1 MEQFQTLIE
10 IIQDR
15 ASRAENGIIFISGDT
30 QEEYVSYSQL
40 LEQALQVLHQLQ
52 EKGVQPGNKL
62 IMQIED
68 NHTFVNVFWGCLLG
82 GIVPVPVS
90 IGNNDEHKM
99 KLFKIW
105 STLTCPYMIADHKVL
120 EQLEKYSH
128 QHEMLDF
135 FDSVKKATFSSH
147 DFDYSDQN
155 KGTIHE
161 SRPEDL
167 AFIQF
172 SSGSTGDPKGVM
184 LTHENL
190 VYNIRDFASQ
200 TGMTSSDVY
209 LGWMPL
215 THDLGLIAFHLT
227 CVIAHAKQLIMPTA
241 LFIRRPSLWLKK
253 VSEHKV
259 TQICSPNFGYKFF
272 LDQYKPEVAANWD
285 LSSIR
290 MILNGAE
297 PISVELCHV
306 FMEAMSVHG
315 LNKNVMYPA
324 YGLAEASV
332 GVSTPPLDKDNFV
345 TIHLN
350 RQQLHV
356 GEPIEEVDS
365 SDKRCLTFA
374 DLGYPMASTSVRIC
388 DEQNQVLKD
397 DVIGYT
403 QICGKNVTA
412 GYYNNPEATAKV
424 KTEDGWLI
432 TGDLGFMRNGRL
444 VITGRAKDIIFVNGQ
459 NIYPHDIERIAEEL
473 DGVDLGKVAV
483 CGVHDAQTR
492 QDRIVVFVM
501 HTKKIELFLPLVQRL
516 KSHLNYRGG
525 WHIQDVV
532 PIRRIPKTTSGKV
545 QRYKLAQSYEQGEF
559 DVVLASLTEAA
570 RNIQE
575 ANHAPV
581 PQGEIEQKLI
591 GICQAILNVQS
602 IGKEDSYFDIGVTS
616 LQLVQI
622 VDQLEKQLGIHI
634 EVTDFFS
641 YPTIAK
647 LAGYISS
654 QGLGHKVNTEPQF
667 ESKEESEDRDIAII
681 GMSGKFPQAET
692 LEQFWANV
700 ASGADNIG
708 PYSDERSKDAEDFIS
723 HLNTEGRNM
732 QIAEGGYLDE
742 VDKFDYSFF
751 KLTPREASLMDPNQR
766 LFLQTA
772 WSTIEDA
779 GYGGKQLAGKKVGVY
794 VGFSKTSFEYERLLS
809 EVEPGALP
817 NFAIGNL
824 SSIIS
829 SRIAYL
835 LDLKGPALTIDTA
848 CSSSLVA
855 VHLACKSILNGD
867 CEMALAGGVKTI
879 LLPLKAGIGMESSDD
894 RARAFDDQSDG
905 TGWGEGVGAVLLK
918 PLRQAEKDGDHI
930 LGVIKGSAIN
940 QDGSTIGI
948 SAPNALAQS
957 EVISQAWRDARID
970 PETVS
975 YIEAHGT
982 GTKLGDPVEIKGIT
996 QAFRRFTQRKQFVA
1010 ISTVKTNIGHLYE
1023 AAGIAGLIKC
1033 VLSMKHQQI
1042 APLVHFRTPNRNI
1055 HFEESPVYAN
1065 TRLREWKTDG
1075 FPRRCG
1081 VSSFGFS
1088 GTNSHVVL
1096 EEYIAK
1102 KGADQENTDRKNG
1115 SSPLLLTLSART
1127 EGALSELIARY
1138 VDRFEREE
1146 ELPMEDVCYTA
1157 NTGRSHLTYRV
1168 AVIAEG
1174 AEALKAKLLQLHEQ
1188 GKAIE
1193 GVYIGKVDS
1202 SGGTETAVGSSD
1214 TLQALE
1220 QVAVKYVQGT
1230 QIDWDTLYAGR
1241 PYKRVSL
1248 PTYPFERKR
1257 CWIHVPEQ
1265 VRAEQTTPV
1274 YKNTIVRESEIM
1286 GNEYSTSA
1294 SFTEQHKSSI
1304 QQKLAKM
1311 IGNVSQ
1317 LSLEELE
1324 PQTHFLELGLDSINL
1339 SQVRHNIKDTFDLD
1353 VPMNEFFES
1362 LTTLELLTSYVA
1374 DQVSISVSDEAAV
1387 GALESQPK
1395 ISLHRVDAT
1404 TVSTWTGQDSSAI
1417 GISSHGI
1424 VTSGQE
1430 PFQSTRVIATSAGV
1444 ERILQQQLR
1453 VMSQQLDVLRTQPT
1467 PPTSVSQ
1474 SFQPERVLS
1483 SANRESAESF
1493 ETKQEVATA
1502 LATVPPVLAVP
1513 KKAGHEA
1520 KPFTPYKKLEVK
1532 AHELLS
1538 QRQEQHLQ
1546 ELIERYTART
1556 RSTKQYT
1563 QQYRSVYAN
1572 NRNVAGFRPILKEM
1586 VYQIVSQRADG
1597 SKIWDLDGNE
1607 YVDLTMGFGVN
1618 LFGHNPA
1625 FIREKIEAELKNG
1638 MCVGPMS
1645 NMAGQVAEKICKLTG
1660 VERIAL
1666 YNSGTEAVMVALRLA
1681 RAATGRAKVVIFA
1694 GSYHGT
1700 FDGVLALGSAGNN
1713 KEHSTPL
1720 APGILQHMVD
1730 DIVVLNYGT
1739 DESLDYLRTHG
1750 QELAA
1755 VLVEPVQSRRPDFQ
1769 PKAFLQEVR
1778 QITEQ
1783 SGTAFIFDEVIT
1795 GFRIQPGGAQA
1806 WFGVQADLVTYGKVI
1821 GGGMPIGI
1829 VAGKA
1834 AFMDGIDGGTWSFGD
1849 GSYPQNEHR
1858 RTFVAG
1864 TFCHHPLAMAAS
1876 LAVLDYLESHGEL
1889 LQNQLN
1895 SRTSALAA
1903 ELNSYFTHEQIPM
1916 KIVHFGSL
1924 FRFVLKGDLEL
1935 FFYHMLEKGIYI
1947 WEGRNCFL
1955 SIAHTEEDIA
1965 RIIQAVKDSV
1975 DELRK
1980 GGFLPDLT
1988 PIGKGPGPGKRSV
2001 SIADPSEVSTVDVD
2015 ETVIPLTPDQRQF
2028 WFA

>member
-1 MEQFQTLIE
+1 M
-10 IIQDR
+10 
-15 ASRAENGIIFISGDT
+15 
-30 QEEYVSYSQL
+30 
-40 LEQALQVLHQLQ
+40 
-52 EKGVQPGNKL
+52 
-62 IMQIED
+62 
-68 NHTFVNVFWGCLLG
+68 
-82 GIVPVPVS
+82 
-90 IGNNDEHKM
+90 
-99 KLFKIW
+99 
-105 STLTCPYMIADHKVL
+105 
-120 EQLEKYSH
+120 
-128 QHEMLDF
+128 
-135 FDSVKKATFSSH
+135 
-147 DFDYSDQN
+147 
-155 KGTIHE
+155 
-161 SRPEDL
+161 
-167 AFIQF
+167 
-172 SSGSTGDPKGVM
+172 
-184 LTHENL
+184 
-190 VYNIRDFASQ
+190 
-200 TGMTSSDVY
+200 
-209 LGWMPL
+209 
-215 THDLGLIAFHLT
+215 
-227 CVIAHAKQLIMPTA
+227 
-241 LFIRRPSLWLKK
+241 
-253 VSEHKV
+253 
-259 TQICSPNFGYKFF
+259 
-272 LDQYKPEVAANWD
+272 
-285 LSSIR
+285 
-290 MILNGAE
+290 
-297 PISVELCHV
+297 
-306 FMEAMSVHG
+306 
-315 LNKNVMYPA
+315 
-324 YGLAEASV
+324 
-332 GVSTPPLDKDNFV
+332 
-345 TIHLN
+345 
-350 RQQLHV
+350 
-356 GEPIEEVDS
+356 
-365 SDKRCLTFA
+365 
-374 DLGYPMASTSVRIC
+374 
-388 DEQNQVLKD
+388 
-397 DVIGYT
+397 
-403 QICGKNVTA
+403 
-412 GYYNNPEATAKV
+412 
-424 KTEDGWLI
+424 
-432 TGDLGFMRNGRL
+432 
-444 VITGRAKDIIFVNGQ
+444 
-459 NIYPHDIERIAEEL
+459 
-473 DGVDLGKVAV
+473 
-483 CGVHDAQTR
+483 
-492 QDRIVVFVM
+492 
-501 HTKKIELFLPLVQRL
+501 
-516 KSHLNYRGG
+516 
-525 WHIQDVV
+525 
-532 PIRRIPKTTSGKV
+532 
-545 QRYKLAQSYEQGEF
+545 
-559 DVVLASLTEAA
+559 
-570 RNIQE
+570 
-575 ANHAPV
+575 
-581 PQGEIEQKLI
+581 
-591 GICQAILNVQS
+591 
-602 IGKEDSYFDIGVTS
+602 
-616 LQLVQI
+616 
-622 VDQLEKQLGIHI
+622 
-634 EVTDFFS
+634 
-641 YPTIAK
+641 
-647 LAGYISS
+647 
-654 QGLGHKVNTEPQF
+654 
-667 ESKEESEDRDIAII
+667 
-681 GMSGKFPQAET
+681 
-692 LEQFWANV
+692 
-700 ASGADNIG
+700 
-708 PYSDERSKDAEDFIS
+708 
-723 HLNTEGRNM
+723 
-732 QIAEGGYLDE
+732 
-742 VDKFDYSFF
+742 
-751 KLTPREASLMDPNQR
+751 
-766 LFLQTA
+766 
-772 WSTIEDA
+772 
-779 GYGGKQLAGKKVGVY
+779 
-794 VGFSKTSFEYERLLS
+794 
-809 EVEPGALP
+809 
-817 NFAIGNL
+817 
-824 SSIIS
+824 
-829 SRIAYL
+829 
-835 LDLKGPALTIDTA
+835 
-848 CSSSLVA
+848 
-855 VHLACKSILNGD
+855 
-867 CEMALAGGVKTI
+867 
-879 LLPLKAGIGMESSDD
+879 
-894 RARAFDDQSDG
+894 
-905 TGWGEGVGAVLLK
+905 
-918 PLRQAEKDGDHI
+918 
-930 LGVIKGSAIN
+930 
-940 QDGSTIGI
+940 
-948 SAPNALAQS
+948 
-957 EVISQAWRDARID
+957 
-970 PETVS
+970 
-975 YIEAHGT
+975 
-982 GTKLGDPVEIKGIT
+982 
-996 QAFRRFTQRKQFVA
+996 
-1010 ISTVKTNIGHLYE
+1010 
-1023 AAGIAGLIKC
+1023 
-1033 VLSMKHQQI
+1033 
-1042 APLVHFRTPNRNI
+1042 
-1055 HFEESPVYAN
+1055 
-1065 TRLREWKTDG
+1065 
-1075 FPRRCG
+1075 
-1081 VSSFGFS
+1081 
-1088 GTNSHVVL
+1088 VL

-1102 KGADQENTDRKNG
+1102 KSADQETTDRKNG

-1174 AEALKAKLLQLHEQ
+1174 AEALKAKLLQLYEQ

-1202 SGGTETAVGSSD
+1202 SSGTETAVGSSD

-1220 QVAVKYVQGT
+1220 QVAVKYVQGA
-1230 QIDWDTLYAGR
+1230 QIDWDTLYAGH
-1241 PYKRVSL
+1241 PYKRISL

-1265 VRAEQTTPV
+1265 VRAEQTAPV
-1274 YKNTIVRESEIM
+1274 YKNTIVREFETM

-1294 SFTEQHKSSI
+1294 SFTEQYKSSI
-1304 QQKLAKM
+1304 GQKLAKM

-1339 SQVRHNIKDTFDLD
+1339 SQVRHSIKDTFDLD

-1374 DQVSISVSDEAAV
+1374 EQVSISVSDEAAV
-1387 GALESQPK
+1387 GAVEIQPK
-1395 ISLHRVDAT
+1395 IPLNRVDAT

-1417 GISSHGI
+1417 GTSPHGI
-1424 VTSGQE
+1424 VTSGQD
-1430 PFQSTRVIATSAGV
+1430 PFQSTSVIATSAGI
-1444 ERILQQQLR
+1444 EQILQQQLH
-1453 VMSQQLDVLRTQPT
+1453 VMSQQLDVLQTQPT

-1474 SFQPERVLS
+1474 SFQPERDLS
-1483 SANRESAESF
+1483 SANRGSAESF
-1493 ETKQEVATA
+1493 ETKQEIATA

-1538 QRQEQHLQ
+1538 HRQEQHLQ

-1681 RAATGRAKVVIFA
+1681 RAATGRAKVAIFA

-1700 FDGVLALGSAGNN
+1700 YDGVLALGSAGNN

-1739 DESLDYLRTHG
+1739 DESLDYIRTHG

-1806 WFGVQADLVTYGKVI
+1806 WFGVQADLVTYGKII

-1849 GSYPQNEHR
+1849 NSYPQNEHR

-1876 LAVLDYLESHGEL
+1876 LAVLNYLENHGEQ

-1955 SIAHTEEDIA
+1955 STAHTEEDIA

-1988 PIGKGPGPGKRSV
+1988 PNGKGPGPGKQSV